1 MDPTK
6 KKELSRKR
14 RQNYQSLDGIE
25 KKNYFTNIMKHINPW
40 MRQRR
45 KSYFRN
51 AQKNTNQWIKK
62 LKEIY

>member
-51 AQKNTNQWIKK
+51 AQ
-62 LKEIY
+62 

>member
-25 KKNYFTNIMKHINPW
+25 W
-40 MRQRR
+40 RMRNGEWRVENDEWTME
-45 KSYFRN
+45 KG
-51 AQKNTNQWIKK
+51 
-62 LKEIY
+62 E